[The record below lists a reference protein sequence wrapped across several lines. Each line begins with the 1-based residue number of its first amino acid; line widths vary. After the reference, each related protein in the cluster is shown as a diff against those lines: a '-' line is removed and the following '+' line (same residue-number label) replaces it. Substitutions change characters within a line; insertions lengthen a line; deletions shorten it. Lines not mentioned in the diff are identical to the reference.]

1 MLFTL
6 CVDLNPINGERVRE
20 TAVSGLNRTTK
31 RTMSNQNNYNC
42 RVDALHLAARSRRNR
57 NVVNCAFAVL
67 LVQVD
72 SRYTDSAVTNDI
84 CKQR

>member
-42 RVDALHLAARSRRNR
+42 RVDALHLAARSRRN
-57 NVVNCAFAVL
+57 
-67 LVQVD
+67 
-72 SRYTDSAVTNDI
+72 
-84 CKQR
+84 